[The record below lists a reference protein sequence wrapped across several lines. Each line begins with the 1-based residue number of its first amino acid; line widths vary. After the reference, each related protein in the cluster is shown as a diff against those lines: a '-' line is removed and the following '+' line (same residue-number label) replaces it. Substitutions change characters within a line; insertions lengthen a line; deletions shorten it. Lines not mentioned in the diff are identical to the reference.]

1 MTGTRTRGWPHPA
14 GRPADDLAALLG
26 GNPATAGPGA
36 LTGGTT
42 VVFYGRTAR
51 PAGTSDSQA
60 DRHRQLALCRTVIAA
75 HGGQVIAE
83 YFDERCR
90 GDCPWNR
97 WPQGQALLAALSRPA
112 RPAGALVAADPSRL
126 LPRRPPAGGTP
137 ILQQLALPPGPAH
150 ARRHR
155 HLGPHSR
162 GIPPCWANCCPA
174 RSAACRPAYSPPGH
188 PPVTARP
195 AAHGPTEGPA
205 GLTTVSPDEHRTAG
219 PRPGPSRTG
228 QEIRVPRPGLDRG
241 QPRSPRRPTTGRRSR
256 SRALIEPADGIIVA
270 DYFDIGQSRSLPWK
284 RRPRAAQLLAD
295 LADPEPG
302 L

>member
-1 MTGTRTRGWPHPA
+1 MRAKLVPAQVASQELTPGLSVQRCDQQPFSVLRRSLPGQRQDVDVLIAAACPGNGRSHRGSAHLNPAAESRYHRRPAPSCRPGSRSACRHGPSDEQRNGEQMTGTRTRGWPHPA

-36 LTGGTT
+36 LTRGTT
-42 VVFYGRTAR
+42 VVFYGRPAR

-97 WPQGQALLAALSRPA
+97 RPQGQG
-112 RPAGALVAADPSRL
+112 PAGRAVP
-126 LPRRPPAGGTP
+126 PRSPGRGAGRRRPTAPAPAPPAGRRHADPAATRGP
-137 ILQQLALPPGPAH
+137 AGPAH

-162 GIPPCWANCCPA
+162 RIP
-174 RSAACRPAYSPPGH
+174 SAG
-188 PPVTARP
+188 
-195 AAHGPTEGPA
+195 
-205 GLTTVSPDEHRTAG
+205 RTAV
-219 PRPGPSRTG
+219 RPGRQRVGQRTH
-228 QEIRVPRPGLDRG
+228 RPGI
-241 QPRSPRRPTTGRRSR
+241 RP
-256 SRALIEPADGIIVA
+256 
-270 DYFDIGQSRSLPWK
+270 
-284 RRPRAAQLLAD
+284 
-295 LADPEPG
+295 
-302 L
+302 

>member
-112 RPAGALVAADPSRL
+112 RPAGALVAADPPRL

-137 ILQQLALPPGPAH
+137 ILQQLAS
-150 ARRHR
+150 RRV
-155 HLGPHSR
+155 LLMLADT
-162 GIPPCWANCCPA
+162 GI
-174 RSAACRPAYSPPGH
+174 SA
-188 PPVTARP
+188 
-195 AAHGPTEGPA
+195 
-205 GLTTVSPDEHRTAG
+205 RTAG
-219 PRPGPSRTG
+219 EYRLLGELLSGPVGSVSASVLTARASARDRQACGPRPNGRAG
-228 QEIRVPRPGLDRG
+228 
-241 QPRSPRRPTTGRRSR
+241 RSHHG
-256 SRALIEPADGIIVA
+256 
-270 DYFDIGQSRSLPWK
+270 
-284 RRPRAAQLLAD
+284 
-295 LADPEPG
+295 EPG
-302 L
+302 